1 MHLFILQQLMVI
13 LDMQWLLK
21 GMHYIKVMIQVLT
34 YIYCSVA
41 DGWHSYARN
50 LNNVLENIIHMKGM
64 LFSKGNQVMKKW
76 LFVILSVVVIWGIYR
91 YCNDKLEENAGVS
104 NHGGIHQYEEEAIVE
119 DINLDNR
126 EIVVRIKESDTYLES
141 KKNPYKD
148 KKISLDCSKSKKRG
162 VR

>member
-1 MHLFILQQLMVI
+1 
-13 LDMQWLLK
+13 
-21 GMHYIKVMIQVLT
+21 MI
-34 YIYCSVA
+34 
-41 DGWHSYARN
+41 
-50 LNNVLENIIHMKGM
+50 LENIIHMKGM

-141 KKNPYKD
+141 KKNPY
-148 KKISLDCSKSKKRG
+148 
-162 VR
+162 

>member
-13 LDMQWLLK
+13 LDMQWLL
-21 GMHYIKVMIQVLT
+21 
-34 YIYCSVA
+34 
-41 DGWHSYARN
+41 
-50 LNNVLENIIHMKGM
+50 KGM

-148 KKISLDCSKSKKRG
+148 KKISLDCSKVKKEELDNIEISDEIVFTHLYDEPHTVLDVKRLL
-162 VR
+162 

>member
-1 MHLFILQQLMVI
+1 
-13 LDMQWLLK
+13 
-21 GMHYIKVMIQVLT
+21 MI
-34 YIYCSVA
+34 
-41 DGWHSYARN
+41 
-50 LNNVLENIIHMKGM
+50 LENIIHMKGM

-148 KKISLDCSKSKKRG
+148 KKISLDCSKVKKEELDNIEISDKIVFTHLYDEPHTVLDVKRLL
-162 VR
+162 